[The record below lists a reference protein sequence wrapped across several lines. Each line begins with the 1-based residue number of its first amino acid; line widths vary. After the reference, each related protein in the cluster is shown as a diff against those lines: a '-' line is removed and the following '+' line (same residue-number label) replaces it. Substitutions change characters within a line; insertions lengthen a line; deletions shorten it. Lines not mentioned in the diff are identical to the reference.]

1 MSCTLKGGRV
11 VLLPAFVVDG
21 ENVSLIQT
29 SPTRTAFSAQI
40 EFVPPSN
47 PVRVVSD
54 GIDTASVNSHMA
66 IADSVHSGSNDS
78 SRVSSARYGLSVSC
92 ARSAADQIF

>member
-1 MSCTLKGGRV
+1 M
-11 VLLPAFVVDG
+11 LPAFVVDG

-40 EFVPPSN
+40 EFVPPSH

-54 GIDTASVNSHMA
+54 GIDTASVDSHMA
-66 IADSVHSGSNDS
+66 TAGSAHSDSNDS
-78 SRVSSARYGLSVSC
+78 SRKSSARYCQSVVC
-92 ARSAADQIF
+92 ARMATD